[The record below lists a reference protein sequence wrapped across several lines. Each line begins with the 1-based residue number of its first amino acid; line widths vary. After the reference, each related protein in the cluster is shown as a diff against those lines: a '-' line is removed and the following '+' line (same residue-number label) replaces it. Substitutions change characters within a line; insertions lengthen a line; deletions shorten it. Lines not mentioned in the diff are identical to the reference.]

1 MVDAAILGF
10 ATGAGFALVE
20 NLYYLWTLSEPNLLL
35 WGIRGF
41 GTAVLHGSTTAI
53 AGIVSKLLSDVRP
66 KGGPEI
72 FLPGLGIAV
81 VAHALFNLSQLYLSP
96 LVFTAVLVAAF
107 PLLVFEVFSRSE
119 RMLRGWLDV
128 GFGSDVEL
136 LDMLRSGEVR
146 DTRVGQYLRSLR
158 DRFPGEVIADMLC
171 YLEIMVELSIKA
183 KGRLLMKEAGFPPP
197 PDPVIAA
204 RLEELAFLEKSIGVT
219 GKLAL
224 SPFVSKTSRDLW
236 QLEMLKEHA

>member
-1 MVDAAILGF
+1 
-10 ATGAGFALVE
+10 
-20 NLYYLWTLSEPNLLL
+20 
-35 WGIRGF
+35 
-41 GTAVLHGSTTAI
+41 
-53 AGIVSKLLSDVRP
+53 
-66 KGGPEI
+66 
-72 FLPGLGIAV
+72 
-81 VAHALFNLSQLYLSP
+81 
-96 LVFTAVLVAAF
+96 
-107 PLLVFEVFSRSE
+107 
-119 RMLRGWLDV
+119 MLRGWLDV

-197 PDPVIAA
+197 PDPLIAA